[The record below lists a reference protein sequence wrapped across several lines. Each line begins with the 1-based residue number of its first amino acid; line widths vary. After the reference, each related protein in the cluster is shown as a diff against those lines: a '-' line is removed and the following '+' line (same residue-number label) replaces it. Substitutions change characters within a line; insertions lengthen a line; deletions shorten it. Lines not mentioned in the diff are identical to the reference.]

1 MSVWGEVMLWMAVQ
15 NTQSESQPGQ
25 SFPKRKRK
33 KKSMRTGHLNRLK
46 MRMLSALKGDKYR

>member
-1 MSVWGEVMLWMAVQ
+1 MSVY
-15 NTQSESQPGQ
+15 TQTESQLGQ
-25 SFPKRKRK
+25 SFPYRKRK